1 MCVYIPMIFIIH
13 RCVQGCPLSSENQ
26 TRFFRRSNS
35 TVCLGFPPPSPFAPL
50 VEALPLAE
58 QPQLLRPCQT
68 KEAMFGFNMQST
80 MGVWPRTVLPPT
92 QFVSLVDH
100 AMPVCGG
107 LGHAHDC
114 VGGGG
119 GGVSGDGESQD
130 GGRHATTGKW
140 FVMVVHGLANFLSSN
155 FSSSFKDISHWC
167 LNLVLQHTCIYVYI
181 CMQYRRGWFFVRI
194 FFVYFH
200 AYEI

>member
-1 MCVYIPMIFIIH
+1 MIFIIH

-119 GGVSGDGESQD
+119 GGVSGDGEIQD
-130 GGRHATTGKW
+130 GGCHATTGKW
-140 FVMVVHGLANFLSSN
+140 FVMVLQIFFHQISLVHS
-155 FSSSFKDISHWC
+155 KIYT
-167 LNLVLQHTCIYVYI
+167 LVFEFCSAAYMYI
-181 CMQYRRGWFFVRI
+181 CVHM
-194 FFVYFH
+194 H
-200 AYEI
+200 AIP